1 MADKEKT
8 ETFYKGLGFC
18 GVLYGSNWAEVDV
31 KEGKI
36 VRIRPA
42 QYDKEYSWEHMKPWT
57 IKARGKEY
65 KAGTKTELPPFSLAY
80 KKRAYSP
87 NRIPYPLKRVDW
99 DPNGE
104 RNTQNRGKSKYVRI
118 SWDEAAELIA
128 SEIKRVQAEHGPYS
142 VLLEGDGHGETK
154 AVHGPHGM
162 HYYLLR
168 HTEGY
173 TYQLRQP
180 DSWEGWMWGA
190 KHAWGGQPFG
200 KGRIQNLLLDI
211 ANNTDLM
218 LFWGCDMETT
228 PWGWGGQQSSKYCFW
243 LTELGV
249 KQVYICPDV
258 NYGCA
263 VHADK
268 WIPILPNTDPALH
281 LAIIYIWLK
290 EGTWDKEYVKTHAV
304 GMEHIEKYVLGEEDG
319 VPKTPEWAEPITGVP
334 VRTIKAL
341 ARQWAS
347 KPTTIAH
354 GNGGGKVRGAY
365 SHEATRLEIV
375 SLGMQG
381 LGKPGRN
388 LMSFIEWQLA
398 GESPASPRGEF
409 APALTRG
416 THVWPM
422 GCEDTPS
429 FIPRSLIA
437 QALTGGYTPE
447 NPLEWYGYCVASLP
461 REGQFVKFQFPVPGA
476 GDIRM
481 IWTDVPC
488 WTTCWNNGNL
498 FIEGLRD
505 PKMECVV
512 AQHPW
517 LENDCLLADIILP
530 ISTKFEE
537 EDISNDLNTGNFNF
551 LYYEGQCIEPVGEA
565 LSDWEA
571 VGEVAKKMGLYQ
583 EFCEGNTIQDFI
595 KMVYESSGVHE
606 RMSYEEFLE
615 KGYYAVPTAE
625 GWENDPCGFREFY
638 ENPDNSPVGT
648 PSGLLE
654 FYSADLAK
662 HFPDDKERPPSP
674 QYVADGVNH
683 SESLASPRSKDYP
696 FLLVTN
702 HPRWRV
708 HANLDDISWLREIP
722 TCKVTGP
729 DGYQYEPAW
738 LNTKD
743 AAKLGVKTGDVV
755 KIFNERGAVLG
766 GAYVTERILPGA
778 VYQDHG
784 ARMDPIDTGKLD
796 RGGANNLIAPT
807 NTTSK
812 NCAGQATNGF
822 LVGVDKVDIGELAK
836 QYPDTMSRTFT
847 GGSGVEISNWI
858 IEANV

>member
-1 MADKEKT
+1 MSDKEKIK
-8 ETFYKGLGFC
+8 TFYKGLGLS
-18 GVLYGSNWAEVDV
+18 GVVYGSNWAEVDV
-31 KEGKI
+31 KDGKI

-57 IKARGKEY
+57 ITARGKEY
-65 KAGTKTELPPFSLAY
+65 KAGTKTELPPFSLVY

-87 NRIPYPLKRVDW
+87 NRIPYPMKRVDW
-99 DPNGE
+99 DPDGE
-104 RNTQNRGKSKYVRI
+104 RNPQNRGKSKYVRI
-118 SWDEAAELIA
+118 SWDEASELIA
-128 SEIKRVQAEHGPYS
+128 SEIKRVQEEYGPYS
-142 VLLEGDGHGETK
+142 ILLQGDGHGETK

-173 TYQLRQP
+173 TYQMRQP
-180 DSWEGWMWGA
+180 DSWEGWVWGG
-190 KHAWGGQPFG
+190 KHVWGGQPFG
-200 KGRIQNLLLDI
+200 KGKIQNLFLDI
-211 ANNTDLM
+211 ARNCEMM
-218 LFWGCDMETT
+218 LYWGCDMETT
-228 PWGWGGQQSSKYCFW
+228 TWAWGGQQSSKYCFW

-268 WIPILPNTDPALH
+268 WIPIIPNTDPALH

-290 EGTWDKEYVKTHAV
+290 EDTWDKEYIKTHAV
-304 GMEHIEKYVLGEEDG
+304 GMEHLERYVLGQDDG

-341 ARQWAS
+341 ARQWA
-347 KPTTIAH
+347 KKATTIAH
-354 GNGGGKVRGAY
+354 SNGGGKVRGSY
-365 SHEATRLEIV
+365 SHEAARLEIC

-398 GESPASPRGEF
+398 GEKPAPPRSEF
-409 APALTRG
+409 VPNLTTG

-422 GCEDTPS
+422 SYEETPS
-429 FIPRSLIA
+429 YIPRSLVA
-437 QALTGGYTPE
+437 QALTGNYTPE
-447 NPLEWYGYCVASLP
+447 DPLTWYGYCVASLP
-461 REGQFVKFQFPVPGA
+461 REGQFYKFQYPIPGA

-488 WTTCWNNGNL
+488 WTTCWNNGNQ

-505 PKMECVV
+505 PRIECVV

-537 EDISNDLNTGNFNF
+537 EDISNDINTGNFNF
-551 LYYEGQCIEPVGEA
+551 LYYEGRCIETVGEA
-565 LSDWEA
+565 KSDWEA
-571 VGEVAKKMGLYQ
+571 VGEVAKKMGLYD
-583 EFCEGNTIQDFI
+583 EFCGGKTVQDFI
-595 KMVYESSGVHE
+595 ELIFENSGVQE

-615 KGYYAVPTAE
+615 KGYYAVPTADD
-625 GWENDPCGFREFY
+625 WESDPCGFQEFCEDP
-638 ENPDNSPVGT
+638 ENNPLGT

-654 FYSADLAK
+654 FYSAELAK

-674 QYVADGVNH
+674 RFIPHGESH
-683 SESLASPRSKDYP
+683 SESLLHPRSEEYP
-696 FLLVTN
+696 YLLVTN

-708 HANLDDISWLREIP
+708 HANMDDISWFREIQ
-722 TCKVTGP
+722 TCKITGP
-729 DGYQYEPAW
+729 DGYKYEPVW
-738 LNTKD
+738 INPKD
-743 AAKLGVKTGDVV
+743 AAKLGVETGDVV
-755 KIFNERGAVLG
+755 KIFNDRGVVLG
-766 GAYVTERILPGA
+766 GVYKTERIMQGS

-784 ARMDPIDTGKLD
+784 AKMDPVDMGRID
-796 RGGANNLIAPT
+796 RGGANNLIAPS

-812 NCAGQATNGF
+812 NCAGIVTNGY
-822 LVGVDKVDIGELAK
+822 LVNVEKCDIDRLAK
-836 QYPDTMSRTFT
+836 EYPEAMSRTSAD
-847 GGSGVEISNWI
+847 GCGVDFSNWI
-858 IEANV
+858 TGG